1 MAAKD
6 GLAARCLNHGGMDS
20 SFAGLGAARGW
31 HWSGRFITSACATML
46 IVAAG
51 VLFSGS
57 ENARQKLSS
66 PTQIAVGYGCHCKL
80 LQPLRRTRWT
90 ESQA

>member
-1 MAAKD
+1 MAAKE
-6 GLAARCLNHGGMDS
+6 GLAARCLSHRGMDS

-57 ENARQKLSS
+57 ENARQ
-66 PTQIAVGYGCHCKL
+66 QIAMGYGCHCKL